1 MVLSRTIEI
10 ATEQEIALPTLLRN
24 LLAINHHGYTFAASL
39 DEQRKLIGAS
49 PELLVAKRGNY
60 LISNP
65 LAGSRPRSQDTQE
78 NAQRRASL
86 LNTAKD
92 LHEHGLVVEEV
103 ERIMSR
109 YCRNLYTPWCL
120 L

>member
-1 MVLSRTIEI
+1 M
-10 ATEQEIALPTLLRN
+10 
-24 LLAINHHGYTFAASL
+24 
-39 DEQRKLIGAS
+39 
-49 PELLVAKRGNY
+49 VAKRGNY

-65 LAGSRPRSQDTQE
+65 LAGSRPRSQDAQE

-109 YCRNLYTPWCL
+109 YCRNLYTPMVPSVIETETMLHLSTL
-120 L
+120 LEGQVSDPEVCALQVAADLHPTPAVCGFRANRLIKQ